1 MTAQLPRP
9 QSIWRQ
15 LSTNRLMRV
24 IYSEAHDVIAH
35 DAERVNSLKTLVS
48 WRGTSDQF
56 FADFQ
61 PADPN
66 LYPKTAS

>member
-1 MTAQLPRP
+1 MILQLPRP

-24 IYSEAHDVIAH
+24 IYSEAHDLIAH
-35 DAERVNSLKTLVS
+35 DAERADVLEEITT
-48 WRGTSDQF
+48 WRGTADQF
-56 FADFQ
+56 FTDFQ
-61 PADPN
+61 PADAN

>member
-1 MTAQLPRP
+1 
-9 QSIWRQ
+9 
-15 LSTNRLMRV
+15 MRV

-48 WRGTSDQF
+48 WRGTADQF